1 VQNDKDA
8 NRGEVAAKAEKRF
21 ALADNQRTSIKANP
35 KSVRR
40 AKERVGRVK
49 STKGRNSVSSVPD
62 IAMALLSSASVS
74 SRAIRNKARDS
85 RTKVMGDAYRLR
97 NQSTRHVRD

>member
-21 ALADNQRTSIKANP
+21 ALADNQRTSIKADP

-49 STKGRNSVSSVPD
+49 STK
-62 IAMALLSSASVS
+62 
-74 SRAIRNKARDS
+74 
-85 RTKVMGDAYRLR
+85 
-97 NQSTRHVRD
+97 VR